1 MDKVYPRRDFRQ
13 PNAGVY
19 GVATLALT
27 SMTRCFSDTPLH
39 APDIAS
45 MDPMVRHRMRLS
57 GQLLNDG
64 MRLSRRR
71 RGNSNLV
78 WVEAGKVIDG
88 VLVTGRQE
96 DARNLQALLS
106 VAQIRIASGDTSA
119 TTVFRDGNN
128 VDHKLTP
135 PQIVNLFLQ
144 SSAYVTEVYAASWA
158 LIAFDPIRP
167 IWPRTAIGPAN
178 SLIVDNFLTI
188 RSCVRPDAGGSFGR

>member
-1 MDKVYPRRDFRQ
+1 MRR
-13 PNAGVY
+13 
-19 GVATLALT
+19 T
-27 SMTRCFSDTPLH
+27 SRVWIQWSDTGCVCPVGCSTMG
-39 APDIAS
+39 A
-45 MDPMVRHRMRLS
+45 M
-57 GQLLNDG
+57 
-64 MRLSRRR
+64 
-71 RGNSNLV
+71 
-78 WVEAGKVIDG
+78 VEAKARE
-88 VLVTGRQE
+88 LKSRLGRGGQGHRWRVSHWL
-96 DARNLQALLS
+96 AGRRRNLQALLS

-178 SLIVDNFLTI
+178 SLIADN
-188 RSCVRPDAGGSFGR
+188 SYNQVVREARRGGFFGR